1 MYLFPRTKKH
11 REEVMDKFVIRGGR
25 ALRGD
30 VNISGMKNSALPIIF
45 GAVATGDI
53 CTIENI
59 PDVSDIFLTFEIL
72 RSIGAKIRLVTTDTA
87 IIDTRD
93 VQVKAPPVGLVDKM
107 RASTYLLGAM
117 LGRFGEGLVGLPG
130 GCNFGTRPIDQ
141 HIKGFESLG
150 ARVGYA
156 DNGNL
161 HVVAENGLRGNII
174 YFDIASVG
182 TTINV
187 MLASVFAEG
196 VTVLENCAREPHI
209 VDTASFLNACGAD
222 ISGAGTST
230 IRIRGVKK
238 LHGCT
243 YKIAPDMIEAG
254 TYMVAA
260 AATGGSISVHNVI
273 PKHMDSI
280 TSKLREIGVTV
291 EVTSSDTITVRSD
304 GKYRATTIKT
314 NPYPGFPTDM
324 QPQFAALLSLSL
336 GVSTISEGIWG
347 QRFKY
352 IEELKKMGADIVL
365 TETSALITGVDTL
378 HGAEMRGCDLRAGA
392 ALVIAALAAEG
403 VSVITG
409 LEFIDRGYEDL
420 VGKLKRLG
428 ADIRREI

>member
-1 MYLFPRTKKH
+1 
-11 REEVMDKFVIRGGR
+11 MDKFVIRGGKP
-25 ALRGD
+25 LYGE

-45 GAVATGDI
+45 GTVAAGDI

-72 RSIGAKIRLVTTDTA
+72 REIGAKVRLVTTDTA

-93 VQVKAPPVGLVDKM
+93 VCIKSPSVGLVDKM

-130 GCNFGTRPIDQ
+130 GCNFGERPVGQ

-150 ARVGYA
+150 AKVELTEKGELQA
-156 DNGNL
+156 K
-161 HVVAENGLRGNII
+161 AENGLKGNAI

-187 MLASVFAEG
+187 MLAAVYADG
-196 VTVLENCAREPHI
+196 ITVLENCAREPHI

-243 YKIAPDMIEAG
+243 YRIAPDMIEAG
-254 TYMVAA
+254 TFMVAA
-260 AATGGSISVHNVI
+260 AATRGRISVKNVI
-273 PKHMDSI
+273 PKHMDSVS
-280 TSKLREIGVTV
+280 SKLREMGVTV
-291 EVTSSDTITVRSD
+291 EVEDDSTITVSSD
-304 GKYRATTIKT
+304 GNYRSTIIKT

-324 QPQFAALLSLSL
+324 QPQFAAMLCLSS
-336 GVSTISEGIWG
+336 GISTISEGIWSN
-347 QRFKY
+347 RFKY
-352 IEELKKMGADIVL
+352 VEELNKMGADIVIADG
-365 TETSALITGVDTL
+365 TAHITGVAEL
-378 HGAEMRGCDLRAGA
+378 HGANVRGSDLRAGA

-403 VSVITG
+403 TSVVSG
-409 LEFIDRGYEDL
+409 LEYIDRGYEDFA
-420 VGKLKRLG
+420 GKLKRLG
-428 ADIRREI
+428 ADIKREQ